1 MVLYSNNS
9 ISFKISNSDNS
20 SIDLNILPENLQ
32 NSLNKGYVSEETD
45 NLVISRLFYL
55 FRNLGGFS
63 NLDLSNDEIEVS
75 NKNRIKNLYRKI
87 KNRKHIVKY
96 NLENDN
102 IVVIW
107 ELLKKVIKNKNILKN
122 ILLNNTIS
130 LTVNDKEINVFIF
143 TFKSLILPL
152 VNKYNLEYV
161 INYFES
167 LFFDFNTD
175 DLFIKENKIS
185 FQSYDDKKEYIRKIK
200 ENRRNILKHIIQTFQ
215 NEYQLVEIPDN
226 LDDKQSKGI
235 IKWIYSLFIRNN

>member
-1 MVLYSNNS
+1 MYSNNS

-32 NSLNKGYVSEETD
+32 NSLNKGYVSKETD

-107 ELLKKVIKNKNILKN
+107 ELLIKVIKIKNF
-122 ILLNNTIS
+122 
-130 LTVNDKEINVFIF
+130 E
-143 TFKSLILPL
+143 
-152 VNKYNLEYV
+152 KY
-161 INYFES
+161 
-167 LFFDFNTD
+167 
-175 DLFIKENKIS
+175 
-185 FQSYDDKKEYIRKIK
+185 
-200 ENRRNILKHIIQTFQ
+200 
-215 NEYQLVEIPDN
+215 
-226 LDDKQSKGI
+226 I
-235 IKWIYSLFIRNN
+235 IK